1 MKGKIV
7 GNTSILIILIII
19 ISVLFITS
27 CSSKFSILGDK
38 SDDEE
43 AGISISSNAEL
54 LSSYKNSTSNVTT
67 VEYSSPLKQELE
79 GLRYILIPYLVTDNN
94 LFIGDENKIYIE
106 NYLLNP
112 DTTDLTLNAADWERV
127 VRLLLAFDDDD
138 RIHIKKNITDLTFND
153 RIERQY
159 AVAGLM
165 NLLPLRY
172 SLSLDTDSEDL
183 KKTIVLNDL
192 ETVEEDY
199 KSLISTAFRFGFT
212 DFSVDSSRLFR
223 PNAYLNRGEAISM
236 FYRIFINLGLPGVKE
251 EESIVKQDTSD
262 SQVEIS
268 TNNQQH
274 AFSVE
279 DLFDE
284 YRDCKDSLSMSKV
297 TADKG
302 KLEMLNQ
309 AEDLLDI
316 HSYAQISNDAINVDK
331 WIEIMSKVFK
341 INTDEIKAYITCSTD
356 NTLTYDIAAK
366 SIFMFP
372 YLMGGDKPRDASEK
386 ELNAAREAIP
396 QFDTAEDIS
405 KFAQMFSSGI
415 LEGIY
420 KIPGFTPKRPM
431 NNAETLLLIMR
442 IVKGLS
448 I

>member
-1 MKGKIV
+1 MKVKIAGK
-7 GNTSILIILIII
+7 TSILIVFLVI
-19 ISVLFITS
+19 ISVLFIAS
-27 CSSKFSILGDK
+27 CSSKYLILGDN
-38 SDDEE
+38 SDNEE
-43 AGISISSNAEL
+43 AGISSNAEL
-54 LSSYKNSTSNVTT
+54 LTSYKNSTNNVTI

-79 GLRYILIPYLVTDNN
+79 GLRYVLTPYLATDNN
-94 LFIGDENKIYIE
+94 LFIGDENKTYIE

-112 DTTDLTLNAADWERV
+112 DTSDLTLNAADWERV
-127 VRLLLAFDDDD
+127 VRLLFAFDDDD
-138 RIHIKKNITDLTFND
+138 RMYIKTYITDFTFKD

-183 KKTIVLNDL
+183 KESIVITDL
-192 ETVEEDY
+192 DTVEDGY
-199 KSLISTAFRFGFT
+199 KSLISMAFRFGFT

-223 PNAYLNRGEAISM
+223 PNDYLNRGEAISM
-236 FYRIFINLGLPGVKE
+236 FYRIFINLGLPSAKE
-251 EESIVKQDTSD
+251 EESIAKQDTSD
-262 SQVEIS
+262 SPEEIS
-268 TNNQQH
+268 IYNQQQ

-284 YRDCKDSLSMSKV
+284 YRDYKDSLLISEG
-297 TADKG
+297 TADKA
-302 KLEMLNQ
+302 KLEMLIQ
-309 AEDLLDI
+309 VEELLKI
-316 HSYAQISNDAINVDK
+316 HSYAQISNEALNIDK
-331 WIEIMSKVFK
+331 WIEIMSQVFK

-366 SIFMFP
+366 SIFEFP

-386 ELNAAREAIP
+386 ELTAAREAIP